1 MKKTSTLLLAACCWA
16 GVARAQ
22 APQTLNYY
30 YGNLHAHSAYSDG
43 NKDESKNHFRTP
55 GQNFGF
61 ASASQHFD
69 FLGISEHNHAT
80 AGMARANY
88 AKGLRQADSV
98 TVDGKFVALYGMEW
112 GTISGGGHLLV
123 YGVDQLLN
131 WESGN
136 YDVYVPK
143 NDYQALFRQI
153 NKRPGAFATLAHPS
167 SGDYGNLAGSAPFS
181 ARADSAVVG
190 TVMRSGPAMS
200 TNISYLDP
208 SRSSYESTFQKLLA
222 KGYHV
227 GISLDHD
234 NHYTTF
240 GRNTP
245 GRLVVLA
252 PELTKASLLEAV
264 RARHFYAS
272 DDWNAEVRFQL
283 NEQPMGNIVEGEQAA
298 AISVSV
304 TDSDKEALKSLTLL
318 RGTPGSGQLAT
329 VVATAPGLGS
339 TLSYTETTAQPGETA
354 YYYAVITQADG
365 DRIVTSPIW
374 YTRMLATAGQAPQ
387 TVAAQLDVYPNPGVG
402 PVSVSYFLATP
413 AAVTLEVLDAVGRP
427 VYRLADDERQSAG
440 PHTLQLGTDATP
452 LENGLYI
459 VRLVQ
464 NGASSYRRLLIAR

>member
-1 MKKTSTLLLAACCWA
+1 MH
-16 GVARAQ
+16 
-22 APQTLNYY
+22 YY

-43 NKDESKNHFRTP
+43 NKDAGTTKYSTP
-55 GQNFGF
+55 GQNFSF
-61 ASASQHFD
+61 ASASEHFD

-80 AGMARANY
+80 AGMQRANY
-88 AKGLRQADSV
+88 ARGLRQADSV
-98 TVDGKFVALYGMEW
+98 TVAGSFVALYGMEW
-112 GTISGGGHLLV
+112 GTISGGGHVLV

-167 SGDYGNLAGSAPFS
+167 SGDYGNLAGTAPFS

-208 SRSSYESTFQKLLA
+208 SRSNYEGTYQRLLA

-240 GRNTP
+240 GRSTA

-252 PELTKASLLEAV
+252 PELTRQHLLEAL

-272 DDWNAEVRFQL
+272 DDWNAEVHFQV
-283 NEQPMGNIVEGEQAA
+283 NEHLMGSVAEGEQAPA
-298 AISVSV
+298 VSVAV
-304 TDSDKEALKSLTLL
+304 TDSDGEAIKSLTLL
-318 RGTPGSGQLAT
+318 RGTPGSGTLAM
-329 VVATAPGLGS
+329 VVATAPNLGNA
-339 TLSYTETTAQPGETA
+339 LSYTETALAPGETA
-354 YYYAVITQADG
+354 YYYAVIVQADG
-365 DRIVTSPIW
+365 DRMVTSPIW
-374 YTRMLATAGQAPQ
+374 YTRAVVTAGQTARL
-387 TVAAQLDVYPNPGVG
+387 ASAQLDIYPNPANG
-402 PVSVSYFLATP
+402 PLSVSYFLPVP
-413 AAVTLEVLDAVGRP
+413 AQVTLDVLDGVGRP
-427 VYRLADDERQSAG
+427 VHQLAADSRQAAG
-440 PHTLQLGTDATP
+440 PHTVQISPQVARLPAGIYT
-452 LENGLYI
+452 

-464 NGASSYRRLLIAR
+464 NGVATYRRLVVLQ